1 MTGLLQSYLFAWLFL
16 LAISLGAMA
25 NLMVHSL
32 TGGRWGEPVR
42 PAWIAATRLL
52 PLVAILFIPILLGM
66 ARLYPWVEAPGAYLN
81 VPFFVARSIA
91 YLAIWVAL
99 SAAFLRADR
108 ANVDPASGGS
118 VRARRIA
125 ATGLIVYALTVSL
138 AAVDW
143 IASLTPHWY
152 SSAFGLVVAT
162 GQMLAGAA
170 FGVAA
175 ASGSFGALARVPRPV
190 PDEPVRLRFH
200 DLGNLLLMYVLTWAY
215 LAYTQFLVIWSENLP
230 HEIRWYVPRVQTG
243 WAALGIFLVA
253 FHFFLP
259 LLILLSRAAKRSPAF
274 LGAIAVGL
282 LAAHLADA
290 FWLVVPTF
298 RSAGFAISWTDIV
311 ALAVPGAVWA
321 WAWRRMSAGERPVA
335 ASGAGVHA

>member
-1 MTGLLQSYLFAWLFL
+1 MTGFLQSYLFAWLFL
-16 LAISLGAMA
+16 LAISLGALA

-52 PLVAILFIPILLGM
+52 PLVALLFLPILLGM
-66 ARLYPWVEAPGAYLN
+66 RRLYPWVEEPGAYLN
-81 VPFFVARSIA
+81 VPFFAARSVA
-91 YLAIWVAL
+91 YLAIWVVL
-99 SAAFLRADR
+99 GAAFLRADR
-108 ANVDPASGGS
+108 ATVDPANGGN
-118 VRARRIA
+118 AGAQRIA
-125 ATGLIVYALTVSL
+125 AAGLIAYALTVSL

-152 SSAFGLVVAT
+152 SSAFGLVIGT

-175 ASGSFGALARVPRPV
+175 AAGSFGALARVPRPAG
-190 PDEPVRLRFH
+190 DEPTRLRFH

-230 HEIRWYVPRVQTG
+230 HEIHWYVPRVQTG

-259 LLILLSRAAKRSPAF
+259 LLILLSRTAKRSPAL
-274 LGAIAVGL
+274 LGTIAMGL
-282 LAAHLADA
+282 LLAHLADA

-298 RSAGFAISWTDIV
+298 RSDGFAISWTDLL
-311 ALAVPGAVWA
+311 ALALLGVAWG
-321 WAWRRMSAGERPVA
+321 WAWRRAYARDRG
-335 ASGAGVHA
+335 ASTESVHG

>member
-16 LAISLGAMA
+16 VSLSLGSMA

-42 PAWIAATRLL
+42 PAWIAATRLM
-52 PLVAILFIPILLGM
+52 PLVAILFIPILLGTG
-66 ARLYPWVEAPGAYLN
+66 RLYPWVATPGPYLN

-91 YLAIWVAL
+91 YLAIWIAL
-99 SAAFLRADR
+99 GAAFLRADR
-108 ANVDPASGGS
+108 ATVDPASGGS
-118 VRARRIA
+118 AGARRIA
-125 ATGLIVYALTVSL
+125 AAGLIVYAFTASL

-143 IASLTPHWY
+143 IMSLTPHWY

-170 FGVAA
+170 FGVAVA
-175 ASGSFGALARVPRPV
+175 AGSLGAFARTPRPL
-190 PDEPVRLRFH
+190 PDEPLRQRFH

-215 LAYTQFLVIWSENLP
+215 LAYTQFLIIWSENLP

-259 LLILLSRAAKRSPAF
+259 LVILLSRTAKRSPAF
-274 LGAIAVGL
+274 LGAIALGL

-298 RSAGFAISWTDIV
+298 RSEGFAISWTDIA
-311 ALAVPGAVWA
+311 ALAVLGIA
-321 WAWRRMSAGERPVA
+321 WGGAWRRAAPRARDPA
-335 ASGAGVHA
+335 ASEEPVRG